1 MTSSV
6 KIKTA
11 QFMAVIAGSV
21 MALTLAVV
29 PIHALEAT
37 GAAQGDASA
46 QILQLAQAKPSGKQ
60 ANPSGKRPPREA
72 VEACEGRVAGDA
84 CSFELPDGKT
94 EAGTCRAPDAKAP
107 AACAPA
113 KAPKG

>member
-46 QILQLAQAKPSGKQ
+46 QILQLAQANRRSRR
-60 ANPSGKRPPREA
+60 ANAPRA
-72 VEACEGRVAGDA
+72 R
-84 CSFELPDGKT
+84 
-94 EAGTCRAPDAKAP
+94 R
-107 AACAPA
+107 
-113 KAPKG
+113 